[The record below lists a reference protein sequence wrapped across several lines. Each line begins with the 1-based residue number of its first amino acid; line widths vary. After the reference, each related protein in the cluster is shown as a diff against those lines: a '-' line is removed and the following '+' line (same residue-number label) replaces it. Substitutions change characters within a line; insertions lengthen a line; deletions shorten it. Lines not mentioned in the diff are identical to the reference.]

1 MPLAFSTSDPRII
14 SFDCYG
20 TLVQWHEVLGARI
33 DNVLAQRQAGHVD
46 PRDVLA
52 TFSAHSRRLA
62 AQRPHVLYKSILR
75 VGFAA
80 AFRDHGVA
88 ASADDVEQVAQS
100 IKTMGPHPDTVEA
113 LTRLKARY
121 RLAIFTN
128 SDDDLIAHN
137 LRLLGVPF
145 DHVITAEQARAYKPD
160 PRLFEH
166 AWRAMGVDRK
176 ETVHVAMGME
186 LDMQA
191 CHALGVRGVWI
202 NRLGTTGNAAW
213 KPYDELPDLR
223 ALPAMLGA

>member
-1 MPLAFSTSDPRII
+1 MPPSISTFAPI
-14 SFDCYG
+14 
-20 TLVQWHEVLGARI
+20 
-33 DNVLAQRQAGHVD
+33 
-46 PRDVLA
+46 
-52 TFSAHSRRLA
+52 
-62 AQRPHVLYKSILR
+62 YKAILR
-75 VGFAA
+75 QGFSA

-88 ASADDVEQVAQS
+88 ASADDVEQAAES
-100 IKTMGPHPDTVEA
+100 IKPMRPRPDTVEA

-160 PRLFEH
+160 RRLFEYSWH
-166 AWRAMGVDRK
+166 AMGVDRS

-186 LDMQA
+186 IDMQA

-202 NRLGTTGNAAW
+202 NRLGTTGVAAW
-213 KPYDELPDLR
+213 KPYEELPDLR
-223 ALPAMLGA
+223 ALPAMLDA